1 MDRLWLGF
9 LGAGALTYLF
19 TPVVRLMAIRLGL
32 LKPPGERDVHQQPV
46 PHLGGI
52 ALVIGALGAIAL
64 LAPHT
69 ASMAGIL
76 WGGLL
81 IALLG
86 LIDDL
91 RGLPAW
97 AKLLGQVTV
106 AIFATRHGI
115 TIQAITNPFGGLIGT
130 GWAAGP
136 LTVFWLVA
144 VMNTVNLIDGLDGLA
159 AGLSGIA
166 SLTLLIVALR
176 QGELAVALLAAA
188 VGGSA
193 FAFLRY
199 NFNPAKIFMGD
210 TGSLFL
216 GYLLGS
222 ISVIG
227 MLKDATTF
235 ALAVPILALGIP
247 IFDTGFAIVRRLV
260 NHRPIGEADRGHL
273 HHRLLDLGLS
283 QRQAVLLLYGVSLFL
298 GGLAS
303 SLAFVSPWETLA
315 LGGALGLLL
324 AGLLVHR
331 LWRVRQQG
339 VGLNPPE

>member
-1 MDRLWLGF
+1 MERVWLGF
-9 LGAGALTYLF
+9 LVAGALTYLF
-19 TPVVRLMAIRLGL
+19 TPAVRLMVIKLGV
-32 LKPPGERDVHQQPV
+32 LKHPGERGVHQEPV

-52 ALVIGALGAIAL
+52 ALVIGVLGAIAL

-69 ASMAGIL
+69 AAMTGIV

-86 LIDDL
+86 LVDDL

-97 AKLLGQVTV
+97 AKFLGQVAV

-115 TIQAITNPFGGLIGT
+115 TIQAITNPFGGLVGT

-166 SLTLLIVALR
+166 ALTLLTVALR
-176 QGELAVALLAAA
+176 QGEPAVALLAAA

-216 GYLLGS
+216 GFLLGS
-222 ISVIG
+222 VSVIG
-227 MLKDATTF
+227 MLKDAT
-235 ALAVPILALGIP
+235 AMAMAVPILALGIP
-247 IFDTGFAIVRRLV
+247 IFDTGFAIVRRLA

-298 GGLAS
+298 GTLAS
-303 SLAFVSPWETLA
+303 SLAFVAPWETLVM
-315 LGGALGLLL
+315 GGVFGLLL
-324 AGLLVHR
+324 ASLLVHR
-331 LWRVRQQG
+331 LWRARQG